1 MRFESLPQLEAGFR
15 QEASSLLTPFSL
27 PVPAENLTLHGQV
40 FKPHRTDYFYPVKH
54 PKQRIVLHFT
64 AGNLRSDMQSLTQQ
78 SRYVSVAFVIAR
90 DGTIYQLF
98 PPEFWSGHLGEG
110 VGNQKGTGNPQ
121 DKATIGIEISNYG
134 FLVPRDGN
142 LETIYS
148 RLKDPAIGKVGP
160 VDLYCAQ
167 TNTAAYQK
175 LVTPFRERSF
185 YPTYTP
191 VQYDSLI
198 ILLRY
203 LTAKFAIP
211 RQFLPEPKRF
221 QTTTDVLNF
230 KGIVSHIN
238 YRSSGKWDIGPAFDW
253 AIVTNGVQA
262 AQYMPT
268 NPQNRDVIPNELT
281 AEETIE
287 ALFPQSRDVSD
298 VESAGEDETTD
309 NEGYNPADFEVQPI
323 DEKNTEA
330 AQNIY
335 ALLVGIDNYDNVNK
349 LRGCVHDVKQVASY
363 LTQRTTFNV
372 DLPGEPA
379 GKIKLLAD
387 KEATRQG
394 LIDEFRKH
402 LSQAAKDDTIL
413 FYYSG
418 HGTQEEADPIWDETD
433 EQLECLV
440 CYDGGTTKTSEFL
453 LTDKEL
459 RFLIHELYQKT
470 GAHIV
475 TVFDCCHSGDN
486 TRNVALVEA
495 TREEVRERRV
505 TRPGGG
511 AFPARNWSE
520 FLFASA
526 IPQASI
532 AGRKPAEF
540 LPQGAHVQMAACESD
555 QTALEVGGEG
565 VFTKTF
571 LKTLTDAGG
580 NISYNTLRSRIRQYM
595 RVGYE
600 QTPRIYAP
608 IEPERTLSGGVFN
621 QPLIPQQTIAEAVYN
636 TKAGWQ
642 LNVGAIHGVDA
653 TTAITLVDPDDTGKT
668 VAVSIKP
675 GGVFVDYTKLASV
688 TDLDTKKIYKA
699 QVSGLMAQELVV
711 EWQNHD
717 GNPKEMEAVMATL
730 QVSAKGSFSFGGEK
744 GISGQRAKQEKDNG
758 ITQKADYT
766 VHVRAGE
773 AYLTLPNNP
782 YRPLIRPLAFVTA
795 DDQKKVLTTVQHVSR
810 WHFIKNLQ
818 NKTIPD
824 NFPEQ
829 ALQIE
834 LVRVMADG
842 SMKPIDVTDGIAT
855 LDYELVNQAWKGTIQ
870 IKITNT
876 THQDLYVCAA
886 YLSKEFQCFLKF
898 LPQLVQKLEAGK
910 FIFLGP
916 NGRDRVNLKLGKVEQ
931 EYNWPQ
937 THEAIKFIVSTAEFD
952 AEALILEEL
961 PQPLTTD
968 DIGKKGLDTEDD
980 DTRGLETDVT
990 FSGWITQTL
999 HLVFNNPVYN
1009 QIPPETLKT
1018 LLEWEE
1024 TAYFAAGL
1032 YCQVKLDQFGQPTV
1046 WELKDDVDKGLKV
1059 PEAERTIVSDVKLWL
1074 GNQIESAQ
1082 RRKRYNNLKK
1092 DPNRTRIVAEGDSWF
1107 QYPILVEDT
1116 LDHLYKLYAIRSFA
1130 EAGDTLENYLKKREY
1145 LDAIEEEGVD
1155 IFLVSGGGNDIL
1167 GEQFESFLRDT
1178 PDPND
1183 TTFQR
1188 YFKSS
1193 LADQLTHL
1201 EGYYEDMFGEL
1212 LNRYPDLHILVHSYD
1227 YVLPIDT
1234 DNPANKGKSSW
1245 LGQYLI
1251 KKKIQPQT
1259 EREQCIHFIMDAFND
1274 RLKAVVAKTNE
1285 TFKQEGDDADHE
1297 RVSYIDVRN
1306 VVNRSSWFDEIHPT
1320 NEGFQLVAN
1329 RFITEIERIKTQKK
1343 KSINALIQPDAILF
1357 RSQVEQLMQLNRVST
1372 TDELVVGPYRM
1383 NTKHVEEALADENPD
1398 LCFQLRLETDDRLVL
1413 DPQWLQR
1420 ASMAADSPPMP
1431 PIPMGSPPGMPIMEA
1446 EAEAPAPSSPLR
1458 PGQMDYD
1465 IPDAMVQGKSTT
1477 CIIRLGDK
1485 DVKDMQISDTSVHAA
1500 IQVCDEMSVR
1510 LIDLDGGNFKIRSL
1524 SSERQALV
1532 KGEFTEWKI
1541 NVTPVATGS
1550 FPLLLQVSCHF
1561 DGKTKDVAV
1570 LEKSIQVSTDLS
1582 LMPRTRKIA
1591 FIAAGAKT
1599 GLLLGKESNEIWE
1612 ELRMAPFR
1620 DDFSYVKY
1628 FEVNNI
1634 QFNRALDYEKP
1645 TIVHFSGHGS
1655 TQGIFL
1661 SDDHGNPKLAAEQDM
1676 ANLFQ
1681 LLQADGSMKIECVV
1695 LNACL
1700 SHHLAEALSNCVP
1713 TVIGTNTKIGDDKA
1727 IQFSEFF
1734 YRALGNRKSY
1744 QQAFDSGRLLL
1755 GEPDKDGLDEG
1766 EELLVCLVK

>member
-1 MRFESLPQLEAGFR
+1 MRFTSIPALEKAFR
-15 QEASSLLTPFSL
+15 QTGNQNEYTFQPVDV
-27 PVPAENLTLHGQV
+27 PVPGETLRLNAQ
-40 FKPHRTDYFYPVKH
+40 FCKPRNRSGYFHDVIH
-54 PKQRIVLHFT
+54 PKQRIVMHFT
-64 AGNLRSDMQSLTQQ
+64 AGNLRGDMSTLTRQDFH
-78 SRYVSVAFVIAR
+78 VSVAFVIAR

-98 PPEFWSGHLGEG
+98 PAKFWSGHLGKG
-110 VGNQKGTGNPQ
+110 VGNDGTGNAQ
-121 DKATIGIEISNYG
+121 DKATIGIELSNYG
-134 FLVPRDGN
+134 YLTRHQGN

-148 RLKDPAIGKVGP
+148 RQVDPKTGKTGP
-160 VDLYCAQ
+160 ADVYCSLDEQ
-167 TNTAAYQK
+167 EAYQHIDK
-175 LVTPFRERSF
+175 PFREQ
-185 YPTYTP
+185 TYFATHTDA
-191 VQYDSLI
+191 QYESLI
-198 ILLRY
+198 VLLRY
-203 LTAKFAIP
+203 LTAAYHIP
-211 RQFLPEPKRF
+211 RQFLPETTRF
-221 QTTTDVLNF
+221 QTTPDVLNF
-230 KGIVSHIN
+230 RGIVSHIN
-238 YRSSGKWDIGPAFDW
+238 YRPSGKWDIGPAFDW
-253 AIVTNGVQA
+253 NRVIAGVQA
-262 AQYMPT
+262 PVFAPT
-268 NPQNRDVIPNELT
+268 LDRDVQVAFESDTT
-281 AEETIE
+281 APVTSEDDLLPLLPQARDA
-287 ALFPQSRDVSD
+287 AL
-298 VESAGEDETTD
+298 EDESYD
-309 NEGYNPADFEVQPI
+309 DEGHNPVDFDAQPI
-323 DEKNTEA
+323 DEKSTKA

-335 ALLVGIDNYDNVNK
+335 ALLVGIDNYNRVNK
-349 LRGCVHDVKQVASY
+349 LSGCVHDVKQVANY

-372 DLPGEPA
+372 ELGGKPT
-379 GKIKLLAD
+379 GKIKLLSD

-394 LIDEFRKH
+394 IIDGFRKH
-402 LSQAAKDDTIL
+402 LSQATQADTVL

-433 EQLECLV
+433 EQLECVV
-440 CYDGGTTKTSEFL
+440 CYDGGATKTSEFL

-470 GAHIV
+470 AAHIV

-486 TRNVALVEA
+486 TRNAALVEA
-495 TREEVRERRV
+495 TRTDVNERRV
-505 TRPGGG
+505 MRPGGG

-532 AGRKPAEF
+532 AGRKPADF
-540 LPQGAHVQMAACESD
+540 LPQGVHVQMAACESD
-555 QTALEVGGEG
+555 QTALEVAGEG

-608 IEPERTLSGGVFN
+608 IEPERALSGGVFN
-621 QPLIPQQTIAEAVYN
+621 QAIILQQTIAEAVYN

-653 TTAITLVDPDDTGKT
+653 TTTITLVDPTDAGKT
-668 VAVSIKP
+668 VAVTVEP
-675 GGVFVDYTKLASV
+675 GRVFVDYTVLANTV
-688 TDLDTKKIYKA
+688 ALDKNTIYKA
-699 QVSGLMAQELVV
+699 LVSGLMAQELIV

-717 GNPKEMEAVMATL
+717 GNPKEMEDVMAAL
-730 QVSAKGSFSFGGEK
+730 QASAKGSFAFGGEK
-744 GISGQRAKQEKDNG
+744 GISGERAKQEKDNG

-766 VHVRAGE
+766 LHVRAGE

-782 YRPLIRPLAFVTA
+782 YRPLFRPLTFVTA
-795 DDQKKVLTTVQHVSR
+795 DDQKKVLNAVQHVSR

-818 NKTIPD
+818 NQTIPE
-824 NFPEQ
+824 NFPEK
-829 ALQIE
+829 ALKIE
-834 LVRVMADG
+834 LIRVMADG
-842 SMKPIDVTDGIAT
+842 TTQPIDIADGTAV
-855 LDYELVNQAWKGTIQ
+855 LDYERVNQDWKGTIQ

-876 THQDLYVCAA
+876 TQQDLYVCAA
-886 YLSKEFQCFLKF
+886 YLSKEFQCFLRF

-910 FIFLGP
+910 SIFLGP
-916 NGRDRVNLKLGKVEQ
+916 KGRDRINLTLGKVEQ

-937 THEAIKFIVSTAEFD
+937 IHEAIKFIVSTTEFD
-952 AEALILEEL
+952 AEALILEDL

-968 DIGKKGLDTEDD
+968 DIGKKGLDTEEEE
-980 DTRGLETDVT
+980 TRGLETDVT

-1009 QIPPETLKT
+1009 QIPPDTLKT
-1018 LLEWEE
+1018 LLEWDE

-1032 YCQVKLDQFGQPTV
+1032 YCQVKLDKFGQPTV
-1046 WELKDDVDKGLKV
+1046 WELKEEINKGLVV
-1059 PEAERTIVSDVKLWL
+1059 PEAERNIISDVKLWL

-1082 RRKRYNNLKK
+1082 RRKRYRNLKQ

-1145 LDAIEEEGVD
+1145 LDAIEDEGAD
-1155 IFLVSGGGNDIL
+1155 FFLVSGGGNDIL
-1167 GEQFESFLRDT
+1167 GEQFESFLRDA

-1183 TTFQR
+1183 VTLQK
-1188 YFKSS
+1188 YFKRS

-1201 EGYYEDMFGEL
+1201 EGYYEAMFSEL
-1212 LNRYPDLHILVHSYD
+1212 LDRYPDLHILVHSYD
-1227 YVLPIDT
+1227 YVLPVDT
-1234 DNPANKGKSSW
+1234 DDPANKGKSSW

-1251 KKKIQPQT
+1251 KRKIQPQA

-1274 RLKAVVAKTNE
+1274 RLKDVVAKTNE
-1285 TFKQEGDDADHE
+1285 KFKQEGDDADHK

-1306 VVNRSSWFDEIHPT
+1306 VVNRTSWFDEIHPT

-1343 KSINALIQPDAILF
+1343 KSINALIQPDAILL
-1357 RSQVEQLMQLNRVST
+1357 RPQVEQLLQLNRVST
-1372 TDELVVGPYRM
+1372 SNELVIGPYRM
-1383 NTKHVEEALADENPD
+1383 NTKHVEEALADEDPD
-1398 LCFQLRLETDDRLVL
+1398 LCFRLRLEPDARLVL

-1420 ASMAADSPPMP
+1420 ASMAAEASPMP
-1431 PIPMGSPPGMPIMEA
+1431 DMPMAIPEIFIEEEA
-1446 EAEAPAPSSPLR
+1446 APAPSSPLR

-1485 DVKDMQISDTSVHAA
+1485 DVKDIQISDTSVHAA

-1570 LEKSIQVSTDLS
+1570 LEKSIRVGADLN
-1582 LMPRTRKIA
+1582 LMLRTRKIA

-1628 FEVNNI
+1628 FEVDNI

-1661 SDDHGNPKLAAEQDM
+1661 SDDHGNPQISL
-1676 ANLFQ
+1676 
-1681 LLQADGSMKIECVV
+1681 
-1695 LNACL
+1695 
-1700 SHHLAEALSNCVP
+1700 
-1713 TVIGTNTKIGDDKA
+1713 
-1727 IQFSEFF
+1727 
-1734 YRALGNRKSY
+1734 
-1744 QQAFDSGRLLL
+1744 
-1755 GEPDKDGLDEG
+1755 
-1766 EELLVCLVK
+1766 